1 MVRVLEGSDGVGVG
15 VDGGR
20 PMEGP
25 EVMVRVLE
33 RSDGVGVGVDGG
45 RSMEGPEV
53 MVRVLESDMVGVT
66 ALDGMV
72 RVDGVGG
79 RGEMVG
85 DEGGA
90 TGVADL
96 ELMEKSI
103 WSASLM
109 DISSVES
116 TVTILPSLLL
126 ISE

>member
-1 MVRVLEGSDGVGVG
+1 MVRVLEGSGRVGVG
-15 VDGGR
+15 VN
-20 PMEGP
+20 
-25 EVMVRVLE
+25 
-33 RSDGVGVGVDGG
+33 GG

-53 MVRVLESDMVGVT
+53 MVRVLEGSDMVGVT

-96 ELMEKSI
+96 ELMEKSL

-116 TVTILPSLLL
+116 TVTMFPSLLL
-126 ISE
+126 ISELSVSNWGEGDLEPE

>member
-1 MVRVLEGSDGVGVG
+1 MIVKVLEGSGRVGVEDESVRSVVG
-15 VDGGR
+15 VDGRLG
-20 PMEGP
+20 E
-25 EVMVRVLE
+25 
-33 RSDGVGVGVDGG
+33 
-45 RSMEGPEV
+45 
-53 MVRVLESDMVGVT
+53 DMVGVT
-66 ALDGMV
+66 AFDGMV
-72 RVDGVGG
+72 RVGGVGG